1 LARSFFEARVVAQ
14 GVAMGIVFDPVTLS
28 PAFRKYT
35 LEKIQSFLLETGF
48 GAQAGGVD
56 ECAEVVG
63 VEFERAR
70 VRRVD

>member
-1 LARSFFEARVVAQ
+1 
-14 GVAMGIVFDPVTLS
+14 VFDPVTLS

-48 GAQAGGVD
+48 CAQAGGVD